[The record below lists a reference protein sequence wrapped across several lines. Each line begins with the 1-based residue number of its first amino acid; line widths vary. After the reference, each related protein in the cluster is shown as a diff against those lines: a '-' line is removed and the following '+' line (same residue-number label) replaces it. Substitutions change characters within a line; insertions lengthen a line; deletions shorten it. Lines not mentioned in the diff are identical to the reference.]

1 MAAISYQYKQ
11 LIVMLQSLHCI
22 MLLCYESRLKI
33 GAGKNERILNLT
45 EAASKKYF
53 LGALPGLHAFSGCDS
68 TTAFHGMGKIRGL
81 NIVKK
86 VTKSTASLQ
95 ESLQIE
101 DTLFYMIETAFKI
114 GLGTR

>member
-33 GAGKNERILNLT
+33 GAGKNLT

-68 TTAFHGMGKIRGL
+68 TSAFHGMGKIRGL

-101 DTLFYMIETAFKI
+101 DALFYMIETAFKI